1 MAIIMKAKIDYTDNS
16 IGIKKDKTEYMHEEA
31 NESNGFDAGNAL
43 KLRIIEWRRN
53 NGYIVNRVLFHGGPE
68 TTWDESNPNIYE
80 DSDNFNS

>member
-16 IGIKKDKTEYMHEEA
+16 IGIKKDKIEYMHEEA
-31 NESNGFDAGNAL
+31 NESNNFNATDAL
-43 KLRIIEWRRN
+43 KARIIEWRRN
-53 NGYIVNRVLFHGGPE
+53 NGYTINRVFLHGGPE